1 MVDEL
6 LLQSCEEVLAILTDA
21 RVKIGNL
28 DFDAMGESVEHV
40 LEFWIRATDYVFG
53 DLESLRQYYEEYEV
67 G

>member
-1 MVDEL
+1 
-6 LLQSCEEVLAILTDA
+6 
-21 RVKIGNL
+21 
-28 DFDAMGESVEHV
+28 MGESVEHS